1 MNKTVSSRLIIVGV
15 ILIFSILTVFFS
27 MKSYTIANIND
38 IGIYRALGINKGSII
53 LIYFIQILILS
64 LKVSLLGTSLC
75 YLITNAIS
83 AILVT
88 YNTIAISLETY
99 LIVTLC
105 LICINVLIGIV
116 PIMICLRRTPYQIL
130 SKSDI

>member
-1 MNKTVSSRLIIVGV
+1 MLVKALGKLIIIKLVQ
-15 ILIFSILTVFFS
+15 FSNAPVSIDFIDSFNFISRNVPQEI
-27 MKSYTIANIND
+27 K
-38 IGIYRALGINKGSII
+38 AL
-53 LIYFIQILILS
+53 
-64 LKVSLLGTSLC
+64 
-75 YLITNAIS
+75 S

-99 LIVTLC
+99 LMVTLG
-105 LICINVLIGIV
+105 LIAINVLIGIV